1 MLIIAEGYP
10 FDDDFAE
17 AGLMKNLPKTEE

>member
-1 MLIIAEGYP
+1 MLIIAEGCLL
-10 FDDDFAE
+10 DDDFAE